1 MLCIILKISTTTL
14 LMLTK
19 NYFFVIWISSKKNEI
34 SQVGEINKEYLIGFC
49 NKAIH
54 CQMLVDKQSRWLGF
68 LQGVLFSM
76 GLITIQE
83 EREFSRQLFQEI
95 YRDHGLQQETRSVFY
110 QTPCYKS
117 SCLRLLAYHT
127 NSSIHQT
134 FTA

>member
-1 MLCIILKISTTTL
+1 MHNIEDFNNDIINANKKLFLRYLDI
-14 LMLTK
+14 
-19 NYFFVIWISSKKNEI
+19 IEKNEI
-34 SQVGEINKEYLIGFC
+34 SQVGEINKEYLICFC

-95 YRDHGLQQETRSVFY
+95 YRDHGLQQETRSVF
-110 QTPCYKS
+110 
-117 SCLRLLAYHT
+117 
-127 NSSIHQT
+127 
-134 FTA
+134 

>member
-1 MLCIILKISTTTL
+1 MHNIEDFNNDIINANKKLFLRYLDI
-14 LMLTK
+14 
-19 NYFFVIWISSKKNEI
+19 IEKNEI
-34 SQVGEINKEYLIGFC
+34 PQIGEINKEYLIGFC

-95 YRDHGLQQETRSVFY
+95 YKNHGLQQETRSVF
-110 QTPCYKS
+110 
-117 SCLRLLAYHT
+117 
-127 NSSIHQT
+127 
-134 FTA
+134 